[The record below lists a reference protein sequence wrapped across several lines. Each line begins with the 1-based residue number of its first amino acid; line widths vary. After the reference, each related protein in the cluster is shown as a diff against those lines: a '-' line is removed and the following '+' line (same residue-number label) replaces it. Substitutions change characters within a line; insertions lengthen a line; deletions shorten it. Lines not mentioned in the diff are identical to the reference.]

1 MEMLINTGIRNM
13 SRHYI
18 QSAITMF
25 KAFPFSN
32 TPFGTEENTLLI
44 DINGKLILQILF
56 RVTD

>member
-44 DINGKLILQILF
+44 DINGKLIL
-56 RVTD
+56 